1 MKKEQRDI
9 ACSPHVVR
17 QVMPSFILSLPHASL
32 AATALLIW
40 VWFSCH
46 AASPTSASGKRIL
59 FDL

>member
-9 ACSPHVVR
+9 ACSPRGQATNAIFYPESATR
-17 QVMPSFILSLPHASL
+17 QL

-46 AASPTSASGKRIL
+46 AASPASASGKGIL
-59 FDL
+59 INL